1 VNKILNIHA
10 PGKLLVII
18 RIFVSL
24 FFYGLSSEGL
34 NCQGVTFLVLSSII
48 LQSIT
53 EWSGEVRS
61 IVYSSDGKSVSVV
74 YRVTLHGIDAEVP
87 LLFQVMLFYIND

>member
-1 VNKILNIHA
+1 MPQVNFRSSLDQIIACHFAPLLMHNFEEVELLKSYISCSTSIL
-10 PGKLLVII
+10 
-18 RIFVSL
+18 
-24 FFYGLSSEGL
+24 
-34 NCQGVTFLVLSSII
+34 

-74 YRVTLHGIDAEVP
+74 YRVTLHGTDAEVP
-87 LLFQVMLFYIND
+87 ILFQKIFLYT